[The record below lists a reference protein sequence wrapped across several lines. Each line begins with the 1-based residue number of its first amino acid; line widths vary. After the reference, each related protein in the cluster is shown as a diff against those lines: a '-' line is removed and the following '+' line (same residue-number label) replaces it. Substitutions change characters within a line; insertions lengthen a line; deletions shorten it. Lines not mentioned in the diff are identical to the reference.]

1 VSTKSPGS
9 GYELL
14 AQPQFR
20 QLWIANFSSSLGS
33 VMLLLAASWLMTSMT
48 RNALLVALVQTSVSI
63 PFFFFSIPAGI
74 INDLFGYRRILLI
87 AHVAM
92 MIPTALLGLLAWQG
106 RLSPWVLLLLLF
118 LVGVGTVIHQSS
130 WKTLLQDLV
139 PTEQSMAA
147 VSLNSLSNKIGQ
159 AAGPMIGGFLMGWAG
174 GALVFGA
181 RAASHLIMIIQ
192 LGRIPQPAIPEA
204 KDPFSLA
211 NLMRFFG
218 EGWGYLCASP
228 EIRGPMI
235 RCALFMGPCAGMLAL
250 LPLEARDNVQTGVIG
265 YGGLLAALGS
275 GTSLGSGLMPMLH
288 QNFRTGPMTSMALA
302 VFSLCVLGVS
312 QWDSMLLDAM
322 FLFFGGFSW
331 SILTVSH
338 QVSVQI
344 SSPDKL
350 RGRLTSFYM
359 LTLQGS
365 MALGSFVF
373 GWIADCIGVSGSI
386 MLSGFVAMGGLLL
399 VKKYPLV
406 AGKSS

>member
-1 VSTKSPGS
+1 MSTKSSGS

-20 QLWIANFSSSLGS
+20 ELWIANLSSSLGS
-33 VMLLLAASWLMTSMT
+33 VMIMLAASWLMTSMT

-87 AHVAM
+87 AHVE
-92 MIPTALLGLLAWQG
+92 MILPTALLGLLAWQG
-106 RLSPWVLLLLLF
+106 RLSPWVLLVLLF
-118 LVGVGTVIHQSS
+118 FIGVGTVIHQSS

-159 AAGPMIGGFLMGWAG
+159 AVGPMIGGSLMGFAG
-174 GALVFGA
+174 GILIFAA
-181 RAASHLIMIIQ
+181 RVVSHLIMILQ
-192 LGRIPQPAIPEA
+192 LGRIPKPVIPVA
-204 KDPFSLA
+204 NDPFSLA

-218 EGWGYLCASP
+218 EGWGYLCDSP
-228 EIRGPMI
+228 AIRGPMI

-250 LPLEARDNVQTGVIG
+250 LPLEARENIQTGVIG

-288 QNFRTGPMTSMALA
+288 RNFSTGPMTSMALA
-302 VFSLCVLGVS
+302 AFSLCVLGVS
-312 QWDSMLLDAM
+312 QWDSMLLDAI
-322 FLFFGGFSW
+322 FLFLGGFSW

-365 MALGSFVF
+365 MALGSFLF

-386 MLSGFVAMGGLLL
+386 MCSGLVAMSGLLL

-406 AGKSS
+406 AGISS